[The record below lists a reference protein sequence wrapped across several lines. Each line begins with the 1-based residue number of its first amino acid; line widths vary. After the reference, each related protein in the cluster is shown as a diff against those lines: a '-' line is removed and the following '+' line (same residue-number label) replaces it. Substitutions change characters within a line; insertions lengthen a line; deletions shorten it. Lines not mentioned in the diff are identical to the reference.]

1 MTDIH
6 ARPLFDTP
14 SRRQKELDQQQ
25 LAADLAKFRTA
36 GGKVQ
41 VLGDTPLKKPKTRRQ
56 SIEGRLPSGATKE
69 KAA

>member
-6 ARPLFDTP
+6 ALRIFDTP
-14 SRRQKELDQQQ
+14 SRQQKEADQQQ
-25 LAADLAKFRTA
+25 LEADLAEFRRK

-41 VLGDTPLKKPKTRRQ
+41 VLGDTPIRKHKTRRQ
-56 SIEGRLPSGATKE
+56 QIEERLIKE